1 MRGTVTCFNSEKGY
15 GFIISSDGIDVFVHW
30 TGIIAD
36 GFKCLESGQT
46 VEFDVVDTEKGIKMM
61 M

>member
-15 GFIISSDGIDVFVHW
+15 EFIISSDGIDVFVHW

-36 GFKCLESGQT
+36 GFKCLESG
-46 VEFDVVDTEKGIKMM
+46 
-61 M
+61 

>member
-36 GFKCLESGQT
+36 GFKCLESG
-46 VEFDVVDTEKGIKMM
+46 
-61 M
+61 